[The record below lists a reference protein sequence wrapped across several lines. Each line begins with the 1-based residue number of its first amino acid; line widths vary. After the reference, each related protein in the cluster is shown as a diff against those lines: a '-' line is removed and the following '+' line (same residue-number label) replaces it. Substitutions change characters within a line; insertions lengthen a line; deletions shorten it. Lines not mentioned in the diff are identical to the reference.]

1 MNKKFDVIFIFDGL
15 EGMFKYYT
23 FNLRKDFKNLN
34 IKSNDEKMRSRIVM
48 NLISEINMGYNRK
61 SHVILFEKRIENIK
75 VIITKTRLSLND
87 NKSKIDQLRCI
98 SLIDELENRC
108 TILHTYMKNK
118 KENISP
124 LEKKMCKNLLDEYI
138 ELVKENNYE

>member
-75 VIITKTRLSLND
+75 AIITKT
-87 NKSKIDQLRCI
+87 
-98 SLIDELENRC
+98 
-108 TILHTYMKNK
+108 
-118 KENISP
+118 
-124 LEKKMCKNLLDEYI
+124 
-138 ELVKENNYE
+138 